1 MDAIKSDF
9 NIKTYNT
16 FGLEAKASFFS
27 EVLSEEDFLELQ
39 QQAVYKTN
47 PHLIIGGGSNILLL
61 NDFKGLVIKN
71 SIKGITFIEKKDAI
85 VVKAGAGEVWHD
97 FVLYTINKG
106 WAGLENLSLIPGCV
120 GASPM
125 QNIGAYGVEIKDCFY
140 ELEAIHVKTG
150 EKRIFSK
157 TDCQFG
163 YRESVFK
170 QSEKG
175 NYFITSVSF
184 ELSTNATINTSYG
197 AINEELKQM
206 NIETPSI
213 KDVSDAVIH
222 IRQSKLPDPLVTG
235 NAGSFFKN
243 PEVKREVYEA
253 LKLQFEKLV
262 AYPLENGN
270 YKLAA
275 GWLIESCGLKGFE
288 KNGAAVHSKQALV
301 LINKDKA
308 TGKSIFDLSSYVLQ
322 EVHEK
327 FGVHLEREVNIIQ

>member
-9 NIKTYNT
+9 SIKTYNT

-27 EVLSEEDFLELQ
+27 EVFSEDDFLNLQ
-39 QQAVYKTN
+39 QQTIYKTY
-47 PHLIIGGGSNILLL
+47 PHLIIGGGSNILVL

-71 SIKGITFIEKKDAI
+71 AIKGITFIEKENSV

-140 ELEAIHVKTG
+140 ELEAIDVHTG
-150 EKRIFSK
+150 VKRIFSK

-163 YRESVFK
+163 YRESIFK

-184 ELSTNATINTSYG
+184 ELSTNANLNTSYG

-206 NIETPSI
+206 NIDAPSI
-213 KDVSDAVIH
+213 KDVSDAVIR
-222 IRQSKLPDPLVTG
+222 IRQSKLPDPKVTG

-243 PEVKREVYEA
+243 PEVKREFYEA
-253 LKLQFEKLV
+253 LKSRFEKLIG
-262 AYPLENGN
+262 YPLENGN

-275 GWLIESCGLKGFE
+275 GWLIENCGLKGFE
-288 KNGAAVHSKQALV
+288 LEGAAVHSKQALV
-301 LINKDKA
+301 LINKNNA
-308 TGKSIFDLSSYVLQ
+308 TGKSIFDLSTYVLQ
-322 EVHEK
+322 EVHKK